1 MIERGSVVLVA
12 GKGDYGKPR
21 PAVVIQNSRMLEWIE
36 SITVCFLTS
45 DLSQENL
52 LRILVEPNNAN
63 GLRSQS
69 QIQVEKIMTFPVG
82 KVRGPIGHIG
92 EEVLKE
98 VERGLIFHLDLVAPV
113 SLTTTG

>member
-45 DLSQENL
+45 DLS
-52 LRILVEPNNAN
+52 
-63 GLRSQS
+63 
-69 QIQVEKIMTFPVG
+69 
-82 KVRGPIGHIG
+82 
-92 EEVLKE
+92 
-98 VERGLIFHLDLVAPV
+98 
-113 SLTTTG
+113 